1 MIRKPIMPEQSDF
14 PEKWSCDSDAK
25 TVMVEVSV
33 PNDSGGYDWIE
44 IPSMDVE
51 QWVQKGE
58 AAELQRTAKVRY
70 PTEWGDDTATVDHNS
85 PRRLIDD
92 YDADDRPYPFQL
104 CRIYWRQGSDYPWHI
119 GHFGWIG
126 GNGTADTD
134 SVHKFW
140 VYDFA
145 ELLSG
150 VPIGVTFNNPSVEA
164 ATESITDLTTENTPI
179 PIEQAQLVPP
189 ETEQELLISTDVFE
203 QSDFDDTGDVGLGL
217 TDDQIADIGETFED
231 SAINTGDIPLFGLR
245 KKSFVSNRDTLL
257 DVYKWFEKKTSASLW
272 FQPLGDGVKLV
283 ADIEPTRHRFVQNEV
298 LLNSIE
304 QGDEYLF
311 HRPVSVMNN
320 TALYE
325 IKPYNTIRLRG
336 DTSGSF
342 LGREGFVADA
352 VDTVNNQLEDIVL
365 GSGEFFTGG
374 LLDPEPPA
382 EKYPAVTLQHED
394 LLEAANGTELSPEVI
409 ESDAGTIE
417 TAKNEA
423 YKEFEDLLSEK
434 SEGEVELF
442 GEPQIMPFDALDAY
456 ETCGDYVQY
465 EQEPVRYEVESVKHE
480 KFSDDVY
487 RTRIKVSVW
496 ANREEIEVV
505 RDEMV
510 TAEGAQ

>member
-1 MIRKPIMPEQSDF
+1 MPEQSDF
-14 PEKWSCDSDAK
+14 PQKWSCDGETK
-25 TVMVEVSV
+25 TVKVEVSV
-33 PNDSGGYDWIE
+33 PSLDGGYDWIE
-44 IPSMDVE
+44 IPTMEVE

-70 PTEWGDDTATVDHNS
+70 PSEWGNDTATTLHNS
-85 PRRLIDD
+85 PRKLMDD
-92 YDADDRPYPFQL
+92 WDADDRPYPFQL
-104 CRIYWRQGSDYPWHI
+104 CRIYWRRDQSDAWEI

-126 GNGTADTD
+126 GNGTSDVD

-150 VPIGVTFNNPSVEA
+150 VPIGVTFNDPSIQDA
-164 ATESITDLTTENTPI
+164 LQAITDLTLENTPI
-179 PIEQAQLVPP
+179 PIEESILVPP
-189 ETEQELLISTDVFE
+189 ETERELLISTDIFDR
-203 QSDFDDTGDVGLGL
+203 SDFGDSSDAGLGL
-217 TDDQIADIGETFED
+217 TDEQIADIGETFTE
-231 SAINTGDIPLFGLR
+231 SAINTGDIPLFGMSE
-245 KKSFVSNRDTLL
+245 KSFVSNRDTLL
-257 DVYKWFEKKTSASLW
+257 DVYKWFEKKTSANLH

-298 LLNSIE
+298 LFNSLE

-311 HRPVSVMNN
+311 HRPVRIMKNS
-320 TALYE
+320 ALYE

-352 VDTVNNQLEDIVL
+352 ADSVNNQLEDIVL
-365 GSGEFFTGG
+365 GSSDFFTGG
-374 LLDPEPPA
+374 FLGGEGLLSPEPPA
-382 EKYPAVTLQHED
+382 EKYPAVTLQHPD

-409 ESDAGTIE
+409 ESDAGTLE

-423 YKEFEDLLSEK
+423 FKEFEKILSEK

-442 GEPQIMPFDALDAY
+442 GAPSITPFDALDSY
-456 ETCGDYVQY
+456 ETCGDYVEY
-465 EQEPVRYEVESVKHE
+465 EQDPVRYEVESVKHE
-480 KFSDDVY
+480 KAADDIY

-496 ANREEIEVV
+496 ANRESIDVV
-505 RDEMV
+505 REEMV
-510 TAEGAQ
+510 EAEGAQ